1 MPSSYRGEVFG
12 RVKPKNRTRLDEAQA
27 SGRIQ
32 VMLSSTVTQ
41 ITSQSVTLEYE
52 TKPVELPND
61 AVIIS
66 AGGVLPIDLL
76 KKVGIHFETKHGT
89 E

>member
-1 MPSSYRGEVFG
+1 VSLSYRGEVFG
-12 RVKPKNRTRLDEAQA
+12 RVKPKNRARLDEAQA
-27 SGRIQ
+27 GGRIR
-32 VMLSSTVTQ
+32 VMLNSRVTRIAPHTVA
-41 ITSQSVTLEYE
+41 LEHE
-52 TKPVELPND
+52 AKPVEMPND

-66 AGGVLPIDLL
+66 AGGVLPTDLL

>member
-1 MPSSYRGEVFG
+1 VTLSYRGDAFG
-12 RVKPKNRTRLDEAQA
+12 RVKAKNRQRLDEAQKQ
-27 SGRIQ
+27 GRIRVLLKSNVLRIEPGEVLLELEAGQ
-32 VMLSSTVTQ
+32 ETLS
-41 ITSQSVTLEYE
+41 
-52 TKPVELPND
+52 ND

-76 KKVGIHFETKHGT
+76 KKVGIQFETKHGT